1 MNYKNNL
8 ELSIYLRSFGI
19 FDTNIISAIEQVP
32 IELFKTKN
40 TNQNFL
46 LKKRFKNKF
55 DEQFKNAYLTAIIA
69 QKLQLKS
76 NETILEIGTG
86 TGYLTA
92 IFSRLSRKVY
102 TIEKYKTLYVLA
114 NNNFRNLKLTNIN
127 SKCDDGFNAWLEKS
141 PFDKVFISAVTDQ
154 INDNLIKQINVNGK
168 FIFPISSS
176 SGVHVLK
183 LFKVD
188 KKKSL
193 IKIEDIYEFNFDSTK
208 HYNI

>member
-32 IELFKTKN
+32 IELFKTEN
-40 TNQNFL
+40 MSQNFL

-55 DEQFKNAYLTAIIA
+55 DEQFKNAYLSAIIA

-76 NETILEIGTG
+76 NEKILEIGTG

-102 TIEKYKTLYVLA
+102 TIERFKTLYVLA
-114 NNNFRNLKLTNIN
+114 NNNFRKLKLTNIK
-127 SKCDDGFNAWLEKS
+127 SKCDDGSNAWLEES
-141 PFDKVFISAVTDQ
+141 PFDKVFISTVTDN
-154 INDNLIKQINVNGK
+154 INDNLIKQININGK

-176 SGVHVLK
+176 SGVHILQ

-193 IKIEDIYEFNFDSTK
+193 IKIEDIHEVNLDSTK
-208 HYNI
+208 HNDI

>member
-32 IELFKTKN
+32 IELFKTEN
-40 TNQNFL
+40 LNQNFL
-46 LKKRFKNKF
+46 LKKRFKNKS
-55 DEQFKNAYLTAIIA
+55 DEQFKNAYLSAIIA

-76 NETILEIGTG
+76 NEKILEIGTG

-102 TIEKYKTLYVLA
+102 TIERFKTLYVLA
-114 NNNFRNLKLTNIN
+114 NNNFRKLKLTNIK
-127 SKCDDGFNAWLEKS
+127 SKCDDGLNAWLEES
-141 PFDKVFISAVTDQ
+141 PFDKVFISDVTDH
-154 INDNLIKQINVNGK
+154 INDNLIKQININGK

-176 SGVHVLK
+176 SGVHILQ
-183 LFKVD
+183 LFKVY

-193 IKIEDIYEFNFDSTK
+193 IKIEDIHEVNLVSTK
-208 HYNI
+208 HNDI